1 MSALNIDQSNGD
13 LRRMHCPAAPDI
25 ESLTSTIKVLTEKI
39 DTLISLNRDIIKWLL
54 IVVCVIALG
63 RSAFDVSK
71 ELLGGKAH
79 AQAIE
84 AHK

>member
-1 MSALNIDQSNGD
+1 MEMEDSQVG
-13 LRRMHCPAAPDI
+13 RFHCTAAPDI

-39 DTLISLNRDIIKWLL
+39 DTLIALNRDIIKWLL

-71 ELLGGKAH
+71 ELLGSKAH
-79 AQAIE
+79 AQAVE
-84 AHK
+84 AGK